1 MSGYQNVRFALAAA
15 LKAAVL
21 LALAVSALNLTGCK
35 RSAVPGL
42 TAPDFALSTPAPLP
56 APGEAYPP
64 GAGRAPPGVPVVPN
78 ETYTL
83 DSGDRVRI
91 IVFGQDN
98 LSNVY
103 SVDGSGAVAM
113 PLIGPVRARG
123 LTTFELAGQIAQRLR
138 AKYVKDPKVTVEVA
152 TYRPFFILGE
162 VNRPGQYPYVNAM
175 TVEAAV
181 AIAEGYTER
190 AKKRFVRLT
199 RKFGGTMSTV
209 MVPADY
215 PVQPGDTIYVLER
228 FF

>member
-1 MSGYQNVRFALAAA
+1 MLGTRS
-15 LKAAVL
+15 
-21 LALAVSALNLTGCK
+21 VSAAKIVILLVVAGLACGLAGCK
-35 RSAVPGL
+35 GGAVPGL
-42 TAPDFALSTPAPLP
+42 TTPDFALSTPAPLP
-56 APGEAYPP
+56 APGEAYPE

-83 DSGDRVRI
+83 DSGDKVRI
-91 IVFGQDN
+91 TVFGQEN

-123 LTTFELAGQIAQRLR
+123 LTTFELANEIANKLR
-138 AKYVKDPKVTVEVA
+138 RKYVKDPKVTAEVA

-162 VNRPGQYPYVNAM
+162 VEKPGQYPYVNAM

-181 AIAEGYTER
+181 AIAEGYTDR

-199 RKFGGTMSTV
+199 RRFGGVMSTV

>member
-1 MSGYQNVRFALAAA
+1 MSRFQSVHKIGLVLLLAIFAGALA
-15 LKAAVL
+15 
-21 LALAVSALNLTGCK
+21 GCK
-35 RSAVPGL
+35 GGAVPGL

-78 ETYTL
+78 PTYTL
-83 DSGDRVRI
+83 DSGDRIRV

-98 LSNVY
+98 LSNTY
-103 SVDGSGAVAM
+103 SVDGSGAVAL

-123 LTTFELAGQIAQRLR
+123 LTTFELANEIARKLR
-138 AKYVKDPKVTVEVA
+138 RKYVKDPKVTAEVE
-152 TYRPFFILGE
+152 THRPFFILGE
-162 VNRPGQYPYVNAM
+162 VNRPGQYPFVNAM

-199 RKFGGTMSTV
+199 RRFEGVMSTV

>member
-1 MSGYQNVRFALAAA
+1 MLGIRSVRLARIALIM
-15 LKAAVL
+15 
-21 LALAVSALNLTGCK
+21 LAVFAACLGGCK
-35 RSAVPGL
+35 MRGMPGL
-42 TAPDFALSTPAPLP
+42 MSPDLALSTPAPLP
-56 APGEAYPP
+56 PP
-64 GAGRAPPGVPVVPN
+64 GHALPLNAGYAPPGVPVVPN

-83 DSGDRVRI
+83 DSGDRVRV

-98 LSNVY
+98 LSRIY
-103 SVDGSGAVAM
+103 GIDGSGAVAM

-123 LTTFELAGQIAQRLR
+123 LTTFELANEIARDLKR
-138 AKYVKDPKVTVEVA
+138 KYIKDPKVTVEVE

-162 VNRPGQYPYVNAM
+162 VNKPGQYPFVNAM

-190 AKKRFVRLT
+190 AKQRFVRLT
-199 RKFGGTMSTV
+199 RRFGGVMSTV

-215 PVQPGDTIYVLER
+215 PVQPGDTIYVRQR

>member
-1 MSGYQNVRFALAAA
+1 MPRLQGRRRAGVNGAGLRPVHARAAA
-15 LKAAVL
+15 RPGRGLSARRRLK
-21 LALAVSALNLTGCK
+21 
-35 RSAVPGL
+35 
-42 TAPDFALSTPAPLP
+42 
-56 APGEAYPP
+56 
-64 GAGRAPPGVPVVPN
+64 PPGVPVIPN

-103 SVDGSGAVAM
+103 SVDGSGAVAL

-123 LTTFELAGQIAQRLR
+123 LTTFELAGEIARGLAR
-138 AKYVKDPKVTVEVA
+138 KYVKDPKVTAEVE

-162 VNRPGQYPYVNAM
+162 VTRPGQYPYVSAM

-181 AIAEGYTER
+181 AIAEGYTDR

-199 RKFGGTMSTV
+199 RRFGGVMSTV

>member
-1 MSGYQNVRFALAAA
+1 MLGTRSVRFAPIA
-15 LKAAVL
+15 LML
-21 LALAVSALNLTGCK
+21 LAVFAAGSMLGGCK
-35 RSAVPGL
+35 MRAVPGL
-42 TAPDFALSTPAPLP
+42 TTPDFALSTPAPLP
-56 APGEAYPP
+56 PP
-64 GAGRAPPGVPVVPN
+64 GHALPINAGYAPPGVPVVPN

-83 DSGDRVRI
+83 DSGDRVRV

-98 LSNVY
+98 LSRVY
-103 SVDGSGAVAM
+103 GIDGSGAMAM

-123 LTTFELAGQIAQRLR
+123 LTTFELANEIARDLKR
-138 AKYVKDPKVTVEVA
+138 KYIKDPKVTVEVE

-162 VNRPGQYPYVNAM
+162 VNKPGQYPYVNAM

-181 AIAEGYTER
+181 AIAEGYTGC
-190 AKKRFVRLT
+190 AKQRFVRLT
-199 RKFGGTMSTV
+199 RRFGGVMSTV

>member
-1 MSGYQNVRFALAAA
+1 MLGTKSVRLAR
-15 LKAAVL
+15 LAVL
-21 LALAVSALNLTGCK
+21 LLAVFAACLGSCK
-35 RSAVPGL
+35 MRGVPGL
-42 TAPDFALSTPAPLP
+42 TTPDFALSTPAPLP
-56 APGEAYPP
+56 APGEAYPA
-64 GAGRAPPGVPVVPN
+64 GAGSSPPGVPVIPN

-83 DSGDRVRI
+83 DSGDRVRV

-98 LSNVY
+98 LSRIY
-103 SVDGSGAVAM
+103 SVDGSGAVAL

-123 LTTFELAGQIAQRLR
+123 LTTFELASEIARDLKR
-138 AKYVKDPKVTVEVA
+138 KYIKDPKVTVEVE

-162 VNRPGQYPYVNAM
+162 VNKPGQYPYVNAM

-181 AIAEGYTER
+181 AISEGYTGR

-199 RKFGGTMSTV
+199 RRFGGVMSTV
-209 MVPADY
+209 MVPTDY

>member
-1 MSGYQNVRFALAAA
+1 MLGSRSVRFICL
-15 LKAAVL
+15 VL
-21 LALAVSALNLTGCK
+21 LAVFAASLGGCK
-35 RSAVPGL
+35 GSAVPGL

-56 APGEAYPP
+56 GPGEAYPP
-64 GAGRAPPGVPVVPN
+64 GAGSSPPGVPVIPN
-78 ETYTL
+78 ATYTL
-83 DSGDRVRI
+83 DSGDKVRV

-103 SVDGSGAVAM
+103 SVDGSGAVAL

-123 LTTFELAGQIAQRLR
+123 LTTFELANQIASKLSR
-138 AKYVKDPKVTVEVA
+138 KYVKDPKVTVEVQ

-162 VNRPGQYPYVNAM
+162 VNKPGQYPFVSAM

-181 AIAEGYTER
+181 AISEGYTER

-199 RKFGGTMSTV
+199 RRFGGVMSTV
-209 MVPADY
+209 MVPTDY